1 MAKRRRPA
9 SPPKGP
15 RHAAEG
21 SPLRGTD
28 GERRRPTRSPDRSAG
43 RRRNAAR
50 AARPPDIWILDLA
63 GSARAVLWLAAAAGI
78 PALVLYVLT
87 LAPSVVGGDGGELMA
102 AARVLGVA
110 HPPGY
115 PTFTVL
121 THVFGLL
128 PLGSPAVGMN
138 LLSAALDAACVAIV
152 AVGAVL
158 VAGRIGTM
166 AVTRAERTVVL
177 GGAALGAGLLA
188 VSTAFWTWSLSAEVF
203 ALNNL
208 FAAAILVL
216 VLAWH
221 RDPTRRGLLR
231 AAAFLTGLSLTN
243 QQTIVLLAP
252 GLLVLYADGLRR
264 LSALPGP
271 ARGGLVARDVLAP
284 VAFVLVGLIPVVYL
298 PIAAGGDPA
307 VNWGDPRTLDRL
319 VAVVSRQSYGTF
331 SLTVRDASGTVV
343 DQLIQL
349 GGSLLGALTPI
360 GLGLGLVGWIALA
373 RVSGVLATAFAL
385 LVLVSGPLFVAIA
398 NPPLDDPVTR
408 GVLERFA
415 ILPTVVIAILAGVG
429 AIRLGQ
435 WALVRAADEPVRT
448 RLAAGLGIA
457 ALALIVA
464 VGALHVP
471 IASQRDNRVAEA
483 YGRDILEPLP
493 ADVLLLMRS
502 DEHYTTV
509 TFAQVVEVLRPD
521 VVAIDVELLKLP
533 TYVAQLRRQHPA
545 IQIPFAAYD
554 DGATTSLGD
563 VVAAN
568 LPSRPVFVVG
578 RLKEDLSARYATIPW
593 GLTRRFVPVA
603 GAPSA
608 ADAARADA
616 ERLAGL
622 HPPATA
628 LPDTTWEG
636 VMAANYGS
644 AAFEDAHARQ
654 VGGPQPDWQEL
665 ADLYRQATRLAPTL
679 WSADKNLGLLLLDN
693 GGSPAEIVTVW
704 RRYLAAVPDDPDAA
718 AIRSQVE
725 RLAATP

>member
-1 MAKRRRPA
+1 MAKRRRPV
-9 SPPKGP
+9 SPPKGSQP
-15 RHAAEG
+15 AADRAARREADDR
-21 SPLRGTD
+21 RGP
-28 GERRRPTRSPDRSAG
+28 GRRPDRSTG
-43 RRRNAAR
+43 RRRSAAAR
-50 AARPPDIWILDLA
+50 SRPPDVAVLDLA
-63 GSARAVLWLAAAAGI
+63 GSRRAILGLAAATGV
-78 PALVLYVLT
+78 PALVLYLLT

-115 PTFTVL
+115 PTFTIL

-128 PLGSPAVGMN
+128 PLGAPAVGMN
-138 LLSAALDAACVAIV
+138 LLSAVLDAACVAIV
-152 AVGAVL
+152 AVGAIL
-158 VAGRIGTM
+158 VAGRIGTL
-166 AVTRAERTVVL
+166 AASRPQRAIVL
-177 GGAALGAGLLA
+177 GGAAAGAGLLA
-188 VSTAFWTWSLSAEVF
+188 VSTTFWTWSLSTEVF

-208 FAAAILVL
+208 LAAAILVL

-231 AAAFLTGLSLTN
+231 AAALLTGLSLTN

-264 LSALPGP
+264 LSALPRPSG
-271 ARGGLVARDVLAP
+271 GGLVARDVLAP
-284 VAFVLVGLIPVVYL
+284 IAFVLLGLVPVVYL
-298 PIAAGGDPA
+298 PIAAAGDPA

-343 DQLIQL
+343 DQLLQL
-349 GGSLLGALTPI
+349 GGTLLSALTPI
-360 GLGLGLVGWIALA
+360 GLGLGLVGWIAVA

-385 LVLVSGPLFVAIA
+385 LVLVSGPIFVAIA

-415 ILPTVVIAILAGVG
+415 ILPTVVIGILAGVG
-429 AIRLGQ
+429 AIRLGV
-435 WALVRAADEPVRT
+435 WVLGRAPDERVRLRLGAA
-448 RLAAGLGIA
+448 LGIA
-457 ALALIVA
+457 AVA
-464 VGALHVP
+464 VVVAIGAVHLP
-471 IASQRDNRVAEA
+471 LASQRDNRVAET

-493 ADVLLLMRS
+493 ADALLLMRS

-509 TFAQVVEVLRPD
+509 SFAQVVEGLRPD
-521 VVAIDVELLKLP
+521 VVAVDVELLKLP
-533 TYVAQLRRQHPA
+533 TYVAQIRRQHPDV
-545 IQIPFAAYD
+545 QIPFAAYD

-568 LPSRPVFVVG
+568 LPARPVFVVG
-578 RLKEDLSARYATIPW
+578 RLKEDLSARFATIPW
-593 GLTRRFVPVA
+593 GLTRRFSPA
-603 GAPSA
+603 ADAPTA

-616 ERLAGL
+616 DRFASL
-622 HPPATA
+622 HPPAAA

-654 VGGPQPDWQEL
+654 VGGPQADWQQL
-665 ADLYRQATRLAPTL
+665 ADLYRTAARLAPAL
-679 WSADKNLGLLLLDN
+679 ASADKNLGLLLLDN
-693 GGSPAEIVTVW
+693 GGSPTEIVTVW
-704 RRYLAAVPDDPDAA
+704 RRYLNAVPDDPDAA
-718 AIRSQVE
+718 AIRSEVE
-725 RLAATP
+725 RLAGTP